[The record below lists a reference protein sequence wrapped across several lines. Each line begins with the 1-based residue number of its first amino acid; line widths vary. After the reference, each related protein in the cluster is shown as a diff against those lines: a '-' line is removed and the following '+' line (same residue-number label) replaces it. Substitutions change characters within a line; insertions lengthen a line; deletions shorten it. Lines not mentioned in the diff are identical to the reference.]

1 MTGSRMEVVTLLAD
15 KGGETS
21 NLAEK
26 VLARLFAHQMPE
38 VLHELVKVDSSGGY
52 AGRFSA
58 WDRGVAQFGKELERF
73 DFVNLVT
80 PEFRWL
86 KAESLS
92 RLDGDVLSLVRRR
105 AVALG
110 ELGVHD
116 DPVGHG
122 QLTRCWLRSSFL
134 LMPPAELRLLQTLVS
149 VQCSG
154 LYGASKPP
162 EGLACSHD
170 PDDLTLSNE
179 RLLSSRLL
187 SQGCSIVDVIWL
199 AARAESFME
208 LERPLGVIPSCHVQ
222 LSTRD
227 LGKVSLS

>member
-15 KGGETS
+15 QGGETS

-38 VLHELVKVDSSGGY
+38 VLHELVKVGSSGGY

-86 KAESLS
+86 KAESLR

-122 QLTRCWLRSSFL
+122 QLDSPLARIIVSSDATGRTSATTDACERPVQWTIRCL
-134 LMPPAELRLLQTLVS
+134 E
-149 VQCSG
+149 
-154 LYGASKPP
+154 
-162 EGLACSHD
+162 
-170 PDDLTLSNE
+170 
-179 RLLSSRLL
+179 
-187 SQGCSIVDVIWL
+187 
-199 AARAESFME
+199 AARRSGMQSRA
-208 LERPLGVIPSCHVQ
+208 G
-222 LSTRD
+222 
-227 LGKVSLS
+227 